1 MQNLIDED
9 KLKGNEQNIWDTS
22 VQYNQTYPFPN
33 AIEHDVFEE
42 QNSAWK
48 ARVKYVRDEDEP
60 SLATAMKLPDW
71 PQFKEA
77 KRVEFTSLVVK
88 NEGFKRVEFKDIPR
102 KVVDAKQIYN
112 LLILLKRKRD
122 QFQEQ
127 KIA

>member
-1 MQNLIDED
+1 
-9 KLKGNEQNIWDTS
+9 
-22 VQYNQTYPFPN
+22 
-33 AIEHDVFEE
+33 
-42 QNSAWK
+42 
-48 ARVKYVRDEDEP
+48 
-60 SLATAMKLPDW
+60 MKLPDW